1 MAMKRRAARLN
12 RKAAPQNG
20 SNSRLLKRTPMKF
33 APPSVTATANN
44 ESVMPPG
51 ALESVFTAVIVYRLL

>member
-1 MAMKRRAARLN
+1 
-12 RKAAPQNG
+12 
-20 SNSRLLKRTPMKF
+20 MKF